1 MKRKKHIFFR
11 ELLILMAFMPLMT
24 LWSQTHIS
32 NETGLRAISNDLTG
46 SYVLDND
53 ITLTGGDWT
62 PVGTSATPFTGIFNG
77 NGKVVKNLTINQ
89 SGSDRIGMFGY
100 ILGATIKNLG
110 LENASVIGRNDA
122 GGIVGRM
129 GGSTVDKCF
138 YFGYVEGND
147 HVGAIVGGTEVDGSL
162 QSSLTNDYAFAVV
175 DTRASQVGGILGTQ
189 VNTDVVN
196 CYFAGQ
202 VVSPSSNSGGIVSLI
217 DAVTTSNSILGCVS
231 IAQNIKG
238 GTVNRILSN
247 DGGRAV
253 NLSANF
259 AYENTL
265 LNGTALPANST
276 DIGDTKKQGG
286 NFTLAQLSLAASYQD
301 LLWDF
306 DAYWKLQ
313 ANGLPVFK
321 DQTLPLN
328 LDMIFDLPATAILAS
343 GRTLQLAP
351 ASIVPGKAILYRS
364 SDVTI
369 ASVNSTGL
377 VTALSG
383 GNVTITAYT
392 ATDGFSVGVSKDC
405 ALEVKAVNTNISTA
419 DDLNFMR
426 LKLDGV
432 FTLMNDIDLTG
443 TAYSTWEPIVGFTG
457 TLNGNGHIIKNFSI
471 NKPSNDNVGFFS
483 TVTGATISKL
493 GIEGATVVGGTTSG
507 SGTNVGVLIG
517 NAIGVTLSES
527 YVANSTIVGRDHVG
541 VLIGQ
546 TGLQDGTS
554 SSITDCYAT
563 GTMVDNA
570 NMAGG
575 LIGLAETTTIT
586 NCYYSGAIEGPSNVG
601 GIIALAESGI
611 VDISNCVALS
621 PYLKGQNPGRIISV
635 TGQNGILTL
644 TNNYARTDMKNIY
657 GTDVAV
663 WDPTDPSVSVTGPS
677 GANVDFAQTKT
688 QDFYQTTLGWD
699 FTGKWKMIAK
709 DDANDKGIYP
719 VLKWQTG
726 KIGASVIGAPTASK
740 RIAIAEGIVVEAY
753 GAYGQDIAY
762 SSDNTAVVSVQTNSG
777 IGTYTGVSAGTA
789 NGLVQ
794 SSAKSYMN
802 AASQSFPVSVFDP
815 NFYIEVGTPE
825 QLDNMRNDLTA
836 YYKLTADIDLSGVA
850 NFSPIGSDSNSP
862 FAGKLNGNGHTISN
876 LKINNVNSKRQ
887 ALFGYTN
894 GATIENLGLV
904 NVNVVGEGDIG
915 AVVGKGIGT
924 TIRQVYVTG
933 YIEGIDHVGGI
944 IGGTDAGSMTTISNC
959 YVSADVHTRASQVGG
974 IMGVASSAL
983 IEKVYFTGTV
993 FAPGGDQGHN
1003 AGGIIGLTENGLV
1016 SMNNVASLATS
1027 VSGGTT
1033 SEFVARG
1040 AALVDATNL
1049 FTRNDMV
1056 LQDNFSADGGLGRAT
1071 ADQKRNL
1078 ADFQNSTI
1086 YTTTMGWDFTT
1097 IWQIA
1102 NGSFPTFKPFVTGV
1116 TAVNDQAKPVI
1127 YSEGGKINV
1136 VVKGI
1141 FTITVFDL
1149 TGRSLKSVN
1158 STGSIVS
1165 IPMSQGVFIV
1175 KVTSEG
1181 STSTSKIINA
1191 K

>member
-11 ELLILMAFMPLMT
+11 ELLIMLAFMPIMT

-32 NETGLRAISNDLTG
+32 DETGLRAISNDLTG
-46 SYVLDND
+46 SYILDND
-53 ITLTGGDWT
+53 ITLTGGDWI
-62 PVGTSATPFTGIFNG
+62 PVGTSTTAFTGTFDG

-89 SGSDRIGMFGY
+89 PGSNMIGMFGY
-100 ILGATIKNLG
+100 AVGATIKNLG
-110 LENASVIGRNDA
+110 LENASVIGQNDA

-129 GGSTVDKCF
+129 GGSTVNKC
-138 YFGYVEGND
+138 YYYGYVEGND
-147 HVGAIVGGTEVDGSL
+147 HVGAIVGGTQVDGSL
-162 QSSLTNDYAFAVV
+162 QSTISNNYAYAVV
-175 DTRASQVGGILGTQ
+175 NTRASQVGGILGTQ
-189 VNTDVVN
+189 VNTDVVY

-202 VVSPSSNSGGIVSLI
+202 VISPSSNSGGIVSLI
-217 DAVTTSNSILGCVS
+217 DAVTTTNSIQGCLCV
-231 IAQNIKG
+231 AQNIKG

-253 NLSANF
+253 NLSANY

-265 LNGTALPANST
+265 LNGTALPTNST
-276 DIGDTKKQGG
+276 DIGLSTKQGG
-286 NFTLAQLSLAASYQD
+286 NLTLAQLGLPITYND
-301 LLWDF
+301 LFWDF
-306 DAYWKLQ
+306 TADWKFVTG
-313 ANGLPVFK
+313 GLPVFQS
-321 DQTLPLN
+321 QTLPLN
-328 LDMIFDLPATAILAS
+328 LDMIFDMPATSILAS
-343 GRTLQLAP
+343 GKTLQLAST
-351 ASIVPGKAILYRS
+351 SIVPGKVVSYRS
-364 SDVTI
+364 SDVSI
-369 ASVNSTGL
+369 ATVNNTGL
-377 VTALSG
+377 VTAVSG
-383 GNVTITAYT
+383 GNVIITAFT
-392 ATDGFSVGVSKDC
+392 ATDVFSVGVTKDC

-457 TLNGNGHIIKNFSI
+457 TLNGNGHVIKNFSI
-471 NKPSNDNVGFFS
+471 NKTSNDNVGFFS

-517 NAIGVTLSES
+517 SAVGLTLSES

-554 SSITDCYAT
+554 STVTDCYAT

-570 NMAGG
+570 NQAGG

-601 GIIALAESGI
+601 GIIALAESGN
-611 VDISNCVALS
+611 VDIFNCVALC
-621 PYLKGQNPGRIISV
+621 PYLKGQNPARIVSV
-635 TGQNGILTL
+635 TGSNGILTL
-644 TNNYARTDMKNIY
+644 SNNYARTDMKNIF
-657 GTDVAV
+657 GTDATV
-663 WDPTDPSVSVTGPS
+663 WDPTDPSVAVNMPS
-677 GANVDFAQTKT
+677 GANVDFAQTKV
-688 QDFYQTTLGWD
+688 QDFYQTTLTWD
-699 FTGKWKMIAK
+699 FTTKWKMMAK
-709 DDANDKGIYP
+709 DDANDSGIYP

-753 GAYGQDIAY
+753 GAYGQDVSY
-762 SSDNTAVVSVQTNSG
+762 SSDNTAVVSVQTTSG

-794 SSAKSYMN
+794 SSARSYMN
-802 AASQSFPVSVFDP
+802 AASQSFPIAVFDP

-825 QLDNMRNDLTA
+825 QLDGMRNNLTA

-850 NFSPIGSDSNSP
+850 NFSPIGPDSNSP
-862 FAGKLNGNGHTISN
+862 FAGKLTGNGHVISN
-876 LKINNVNSKRQ
+876 LKINNINSKRQ

-904 NVNVVGEGDIG
+904 NVNIIGEGDIG

-924 TIRQVYVTG
+924 TIQHVYVTG
-933 YIEGIDHVGGI
+933 YIEGVDHVGGI

-959 YVSADVHTRASQVGG
+959 YVNADVHTRASQVGG

-983 IEKVYFTGTV
+983 VEKVYFTGTV

-1003 AGGIIGLTENGLV
+1003 AGGIIGLTENGQV

-1056 LQDNFSADGGLGRAT
+1056 LQDNYSADGGLGRAT

-1078 ADFQNSTI
+1078 SDFQNITI
-1086 YTTTMGWDFTT
+1086 YATTMGWDFTT

-1102 NGSFPTFKPFVTGV
+1102 NGSFPTFKPFVTGISTV
-1116 TAVNDQAKPVI
+1116 TDANKPVI

-1136 VVKGI
+1136 VVKGVS
-1141 FTITVFDL
+1141 TVTVFDL

-1165 IPMSQGVFIV
+1165 IPMSEGVFIV
-1175 KVTSEG
+1175 KVISEG

>member
-11 ELLILMAFMPLMT
+11 ELLVMMAFMPLMT

-32 NETGLRAISNDLTG
+32 DETGLRAISNDLTG
-46 SYVLDND
+46 SYILDND
-53 ITLTGGDWT
+53 ITLTAGDWT

-77 NGKVVKNLTINQ
+77 NGKVVNNLTINQ
-89 SGSDRIGMFGY
+89 SGADRIGMFGY

-110 LENASVIGRNDA
+110 LKNASVIGRNDA

-147 HVGAIVGGTEVDGSL
+147 HVGAIVGGTEVDGLL
-162 QSSLTNDYAFAVV
+162 QSLISNDYAFAVV

-231 IAQNIKG
+231 MAQNIKG

-265 LNGTALPANST
+265 LNGVALPTNST
-276 DIGDTKKQGG
+276 DIGDAKKQGG
-286 NFTLAQLSLAASYQD
+286 NFTLAQLSLAISYQD

-306 DAYWKLQ
+306 DTYWKIQ

-321 DQTLPLN
+321 DQTLPLSV
-328 LDMIFDLPATAILAS
+328 DMIFDLPATSILAS
-343 GRTLQLAP
+343 GKTLQLTT
-351 ASIVPGKAILYRS
+351 ASIVPGKAVSYRS
-364 SDVTI
+364 SNASI
-369 ASVNSTGL
+369 ATVDNTGL
-377 VTALSG
+377 VTAVSG
-383 GNVTITAYT
+383 GNVTITAFT
-392 ATDGFSVGVSKDC
+392 ATDGFSVGVTKDC

-419 DDLNFMR
+419 DDLNAMR

-443 TAYSTWEPIVGFTG
+443 SAYATWEPIVGFTG
-457 TLNGNGHIIKNFSI
+457 TLNGNGHVIKNFSI

-483 TVTGATISKL
+483 TVTGATISKV

-517 NAIGVTLSES
+517 NAVALTLSES

-541 VLIGQ
+541 ILIGQ

-554 SSITDCYAT
+554 STITDCYAT
-563 GTMVDNA
+563 ATMVDNA

-601 GIIALAESGI
+601 GIIGLAESGI
-611 VDISNCVALS
+611 VDISNCVALC
-621 PYLKGQNPGRIISV
+621 PYLKGQNPARIISV

-644 TNNYARTDMKNIY
+644 TNNYARSEMKNIF

-677 GANVDFAQTKT
+677 GANVDFSQTKA
-688 QDFYQTTLGWD
+688 QDFYEVTLGWD

-709 DDANDKGIYP
+709 DDANDIGIYP

-726 KIGASVIGAPTASK
+726 KIGASVIGAPAANK
-740 RIAIAEGIVVEAY
+740 RIAIAEGVVVEAY

-802 AASQSFPVSVFDP
+802 AASQSFPISVFDP
-815 NFYIEVGTPE
+815 NFYIEVGTPD

-850 NFSPIGSDSNSP
+850 NFSAIGPDSNSP
-862 FAGKLNGNGHTISN
+862 FTGKLSGNGHVISN

-904 NVNVVGEGDIG
+904 NVNIVGEGDIG

-924 TIRQVYVTG
+924 TIRQVSVTG

-944 IGGTDAGSMTTISNC
+944 IGGTDAGSLTTISNC
-959 YVSADVHTRASQVGG
+959 YVNADVHTRSSQAGG

-1040 AALVDATNL
+1040 AALSDATNL

-1071 ADQKRNL
+1071 ADQKRDL
-1078 ADFQNSTI
+1078 TDFQNSTI

-1116 TAVNDQAKPVI
+1116 TSVNDTNKPVM
-1127 YSEGGKINV
+1127 YSEGGKINI
-1136 VVKGI
+1136 VVKDI
-1141 FTITVFDL
+1141 STVTVFDL
-1149 TGRSLKSVN
+1149 MGRSLKSVN
-1158 STGSIVS
+1158 STGSMVS
-1165 IPMSQGVFIV
+1165 IPMPQGVFIV
-1175 KVTSEG
+1175 NVTSEG
-1181 STSTSKIINA
+1181 TTSTSKIINT

>member
-11 ELLILMAFMPLMT
+11 ELLIMMAFMPLMT

-32 NETGLRAISNDLTG
+32 DETGLRAIANDLTG

-53 ITLTGGDWT
+53 ITLTGGDWI
-62 PVGTSATPFTGIFNG
+62 PVGTSTTAFTGTFDG

-89 SGSDRIGMFGY
+89 PGANMIGMFGY
-100 ILGATIKNLG
+100 AVGATIKNLG
-110 LENASVIGRNDA
+110 LENASVIGQNDA

-129 GGSTVDKCF
+129 GGSTVNKCY

-147 HVGAIVGGTEVDGSL
+147 HVGAIVGGTQVDGSL
-162 QSSLTNDYAFAVV
+162 QSSISNNYAYAVV
-175 DTRASQVGGILGTQ
+175 NTRASQVGGILGTQ
-189 VNTDVVN
+189 VNTDVIN

-202 VVSPSSNSGGIVSLI
+202 VLSPSSNSGGIVSLI
-217 DAVTTSNSILGCVS
+217 DAVTTSNSIQGCLCV
-231 IAQNIKG
+231 AQNIKG

-253 NLSANF
+253 NLASNY

-276 DIGDTKKQGG
+276 DIGSSTKQGG
-286 NFTLAQLSLAASYQD
+286 NYTLAQLSLPISYED
-301 LLWDF
+301 LFWDF
-306 DAYWKLQ
+306 TADWKLVTG
-313 ANGLPVFK
+313 GLPVFQY
-321 DQTLPLN
+321 QTLPLN
-328 LDMIFDLPATAILAS
+328 LDMIFNLPATSILAS
-343 GRTLQLAP
+343 GKTLQLTT
-351 ASIVPGKAILYRS
+351 ASIVSGKTVSYRS
-364 SDVTI
+364 SDASI
-369 ASVNSTGL
+369 ATVDNTGL
-377 VTALSG
+377 VTAVSG
-383 GNVTITAYT
+383 GNVTITAFT
-392 ATDGFSVGVSKDC
+392 ATDGFSVGVTKDC
-405 ALEVKAVNTNISTA
+405 ALEVKAVNTNITTA

-443 TAYSTWEPIVGFTG
+443 TAYATWEPIVGFTG
-457 TLNGNGHIIKNFSI
+457 TLNGNGHVIKNFSI
-471 NKPSNDNVGFFS
+471 NKPSNDNVGFFG

-493 GIEGATVVGGTTSG
+493 GIEGATVIGGTTSG

-517 NAIGVTLSES
+517 SAVGLTLSES

-554 SSITDCYAT
+554 STVTDCYAT

-570 NMAGG
+570 NQAGG

-601 GIIALAESGI
+601 GIIALAESGN
-611 VDISNCVALS
+611 VDIYNCVALC
-621 PYLKGQNPGRIISV
+621 PYLKGQNPARIVSV

-644 TNNYARTDMKNIY
+644 SNNYARTDMKNIF

-677 GANVDFAQTKT
+677 GANVDFAQSKV

-699 FTGKWKMIAK
+699 FTGKWKMMAK
-709 DDANDKGIYP
+709 DDANDSGIYP
-719 VLKWQTG
+719 VLKWQSD

-740 RIAIAEGIVVEAY
+740 RIAIAEGIVVEGY
-753 GAYGQDIAY
+753 GAYGQDVVY

-802 AASQSFPVSVFDP
+802 AASNSFAISVFDP

-825 QLDNMRNDLTA
+825 ELDNMRNNLTA

-850 NFSPIGSDSNSP
+850 NFSPIGPDSNSP
-862 FAGKLNGNGHTISN
+862 FAGKLTGNGHVISN

-924 TIRQVYVTG
+924 TIQQVYVTG

-944 IGGTDAGSMTTISNC
+944 MGGTDAGSMTTISNC
-959 YVSADVHTRASQVGG
+959 YVNADVHTRSSQAGG
-974 IMGVASSAL
+974 IMGVASSTL

-1003 AGGIIGLTENGLV
+1003 AGGIIGLTENGQV
-1016 SMNNVASLATS
+1016 SMDNVASLATS

-1056 LQDNFSADGGLGRAT
+1056 LQDNYSADGGLGRAT
-1071 ADQKRNL
+1071 ADQQRNL
-1078 ADFQNSTI
+1078 SDFQNITI
-1086 YTTTMGWDFTT
+1086 YATTMGWDFTN

-1102 NGSFPTFKPFVTGV
+1102 NGSFPTFKPFVTGISTV
-1116 TAVNDQAKPVI
+1116 TDSNKPVI
-1127 YSEGGKINV
+1127 YSQGGKINV
-1136 VVKGI
+1136 VVKGVS
-1141 FTITVFDL
+1141 TVMVFDIM
-1149 TGRSLKSVN
+1149 GRSLKTVN

-1175 KVTSEG
+1175 KVISEG
-1181 STSTSKIINA
+1181 STSTSKIINE